1 MNRSVTRSPRVAHA
15 PWAALCFACWLGL
28 ALPIT
33 ADRAVAQS
41 WPSRTI
47 TAVVPFGPGTSIEAV
62 GRPML
67 EQLSRLLG
75 QPIVIENRPGAN
87 GSVGVEAVA
96 RAKPDGYTLL
106 FASNSILCI
115 NPVLY
120 KALPYDAAKDFAP
133 VTLGTVGSP
142 ILLVNLDVPV
152 RSLVE
157 FVAYAKARP
166 GQVTY
171 GTPGIGSN
179 QHMAIELL
187 QHLTGIRMV
196 HVPYK
201 NQPQVMIDLMAGQLH
216 AAVEF
221 AAVATPFVQAGKM
234 RAIAIIGP
242 ERKPLLPDV
251 PTAADQGFPEFE
263 ITSWNGYLVPAGTPP
278 EIIARL
284 NRALTAAMRSSD
296 FVAYMTSIGG
306 HVRAGA
312 PDEFA
317 AFIKSEQGRW
327 AKLVKDTGVHLD

>member
-1 MNRSVTRSPRVAHA
+1 MRVNRFASICLTAVLWVLPSSP
-15 PWAALCFACWLGL
+15 CL
-28 ALPIT
+28 ADT
-33 ADRAVAQS
+33 Y
-41 WPSRTI
+41 PSRPI
-47 TAVVPFGPGTSIEAV
+47 RIVVPGAAGGVLDILVRKISDKLV
-62 GRPML
+62 
-67 EQLSRLLG
+67 QSLG

-96 RAKPDGYTLL
+96 RAKPDGYTRL

>member
-1 MNRSVTRSPRVAHA
+1 MRVNRFASICLTAVLWVLLSSP
-15 PWAALCFACWLGL
+15 CL
-28 ALPIT
+28 ADT
-33 ADRAVAQS
+33 Y
-41 WPSRTI
+41 PSRPI
-47 TAVVPFGPGTSIEAV
+47 RIVVPGAAGGVLDILVRKISDKLV
-62 GRPML
+62 
-67 EQLSRLLG
+67 QSLG

-296 FVAYMTSIGG
+296 FVAYMTSNGA

>member
-1 MNRSVTRSPRVAHA
+1 MRVNRFASICLTAVLWVLLSSP
-15 PWAALCFACWLGL
+15 CL
-28 ALPIT
+28 ADT
-33 ADRAVAQS
+33 Y
-41 WPSRTI
+41 PSRPI
-47 TAVVPFGPGTSIEAV
+47 RIVVPGAAGGVLDILVRKISDKLV
-62 GRPML
+62 
-67 EQLSRLLG
+67 QSLG

-87 GSVGVEAVA
+87 GSVGAEAVA

-106 FASNSILCI
+106 FASSSILCI

-296 FVAYMTSIGG
+296 FVAYMTSNGA

>member
-1 MNRSVTRSPRVAHA
+1 MRVNRFASICLTAVLWVLLSSP
-15 PWAALCFACWLGL
+15 CL
-28 ALPIT
+28 ADT
-33 ADRAVAQS
+33 Y
-41 WPSRTI
+41 PSRPI
-47 TAVVPFGPGTSIEAV
+47 RIVVPGAAGGVLDVIVRKISDKLV
-62 GRPML
+62 
-67 EQLSRLLG
+67 QSLG

-87 GSVGVEAVA
+87 GSVGAEAVA

>member
-1 MNRSVTRSPRVAHA
+1 MRVNRFASICLTAVLWALLSSP
-15 PWAALCFACWLGL
+15 CL
-28 ALPIT
+28 ADT
-33 ADRAVAQS
+33 Y
-41 WPSRTI
+41 PSRPI
-47 TAVVPFGPGTSIEAV
+47 RIVVPGAAGGVLDVTVRKISDKLV
-62 GRPML
+62 
-67 EQLSRLLG
+67 QSLG

-87 GSVGVEAVA
+87 GSVGAEAVA

-106 FASNSILCI
+106 FASSSILCI

-317 AFIKSEQGRW
+317 AFIKSEQARW
-327 AKLVKDTGVHLD
+327 AKLVKDTGVHID